1 MVSIVI
7 VSHSLKLAEGVRE
20 LALQMGNPQ
29 LTIALAAGLDDP
41 QHPIGTDP
49 IRVYEAINSVYTPD
63 GVIVLMDLGSA
74 LLSAETALELLPV
87 EKRAHI
93 YLCEAPLVEG
103 AIVVVVQ
110 ASAGATVPQIL
121 AEARGALALKT
132 GHLAAPIPLITLST
146 EMPAQTGET
155 IQLTIQTKHG
165 LHARPAAQLVLT
177 ANRFQA
183 QIELRRGQ
191 KRANAK
197 SINQV
202 ATLGAQYG
210 DVIQVTAAG
219 ADATPALSALK
230 QLAETN
236 FGEKEG
242 DLPPL
247 PIRSETPLSQ
257 LPTAKSAKGVPA
269 SPGIALAPA
278 WHYRPVTPSF
288 TPYTIQD
295 VPAEWARL
303 QAALQHAQQELSQ
316 LQTTLPP
323 PEAQIFLAHQL
334 ILQDPTLQ
342 TDLQQ
347 RLTNQALCAEAIWSQ
362 TISQL
367 AQQYAQLD
375 DPYLQARAGDVGDLE
390 QRVLRHLLGVQ
401 MPQLTF
407 SEPVILCA
415 VELTPSDTAQ
425 LDPTYIQG
433 LCCQHGTTNSHSAIL
448 ARALGIPAIVGL
460 GPILADVPTTQ
471 LIGMDGNSGQLWVD
485 PTETERAQLQQKRA
499 NWLTQQRQAKQA
511 SQLLAHTADGKRIEI
526 SANIGGLH
534 DARLALAYGAEGIG
548 LFRTE
553 FLFFNRQTP
562 PTEEEQLAIY
572 RQVAE
577 QFSPRPLI
585 VRTLDIGGDK
595 PLPYL
600 DLGKEENP
608 FLGWRGIRFCLAT
621 PHIFKPQLRAILQA
635 SAGNSLR
642 LMFPMIST
650 LGELRA
656 AKVAIA
662 ETQAELQAEGL
673 PFNPKMG
680 IGIMIEVP
688 AAVLIADQLA
698 QEVDFFSIGT
708 NDLTQYTM
716 AADRGNP
723 KVAALINP
731 FQPAVLRMI
740 QQTVEAGHRA
750 GIWVGLCGE
759 LAGNPQ
765 AIPLLIGLGLDE
777 LSMNAPA
784 IPTAKALL
792 RQYTLAQTQKIAKTA
807 LSLETATTIEKFL
820 KEKI

>member
-1 MVSIVI
+1 MVSLVI

-257 LPTAKSAKGVPA
+257 LSTAKSAKGVPA

-323 PEAQIFLAHQL
+323 PEAEIFLAHQL

-759 LAGNPQ
+759 LASNPQ

>member
-103 AIVVVVQ
+103 TIVVVVQ

>member
-1 MVSIVI
+1 MVSLVI